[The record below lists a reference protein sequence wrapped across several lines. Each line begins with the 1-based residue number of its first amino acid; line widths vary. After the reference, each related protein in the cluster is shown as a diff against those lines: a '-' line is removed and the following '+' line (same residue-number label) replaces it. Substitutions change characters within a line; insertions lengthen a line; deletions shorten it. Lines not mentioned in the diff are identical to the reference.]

1 MIMAKKKKRVKKP
14 EKDIEEEKP
23 ESLDA
28 NEKKNMEYM
37 FIGLFAASIVFLL
50 VYLVGFIRILLG

>member
-1 MIMAKKKKRVKKP
+1 MAKKKKRVKKP

-23 ESLDA
+23 EILDET
-28 NEKKNMEYM
+28 EKRNMEYI

-50 VYLVGFIRILLG
+50 VYLAGFISILLR